1 MTNDY
6 DYCYCSECFTNASD
20 YYDITSN
27 HPGDFVW
34 FGEWCLCP
42 NCQDV
47 FINNNKGVSKE
58 PLNETLYQDND
69 QYQRN
74 D

>member
-47 FINNNKGVSKE
+47 FINNNKGVSK
-58 PLNETLYQDND
+58 
-69 QYQRN
+69 
-74 D
+74 